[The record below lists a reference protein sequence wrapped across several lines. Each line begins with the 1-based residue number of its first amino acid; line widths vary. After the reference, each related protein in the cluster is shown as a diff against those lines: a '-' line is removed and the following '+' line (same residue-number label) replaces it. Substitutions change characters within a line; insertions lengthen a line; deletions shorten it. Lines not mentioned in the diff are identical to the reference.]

1 MTETL
6 PDPLLPPAET
16 SRIED
21 VPQLLAPWF
30 HTLGIVALLA
40 GLALFSHFGHREI
53 TTTDH
58 PVRYCSQMFMIWMLL
73 GCVVAGLYHRRL
85 FFWNT
90 LQHNRRPWFLEI
102 RHGIAIYAA
111 YMVTFA
117 LALGAFAFVMGL
129 RHTDDIV
136 SSHAHTATN
145 VHNTDGIAVPSQDSA
160 VHQQV
165 TSHLHLKNKVV
176 QSIAPTTAFE
186 LLLWAGVSFTAG
198 FCEEHIFRGYLLR
211 QSIAF
216 LRGTGTSPR
225 FAAILSVA
233 ITSILFGSLH
243 LYEGIGGAVFIGL
256 LGLVFATLALR
267 FGNLRAVIV
276 AHSVQD
282 FLVGLFLFLRHLHQ
296 VR

>member
-6 PDPLLPPAET
+6 PDPLLPLAET
-16 SRIED
+16 SRTED

-30 HTLGIVALLA
+30 HTLAIIALLT
-40 GLALFSHFGHREI
+40 GLALLSHFGHREI
-53 TTTDH
+53 TTMDH
-58 PVRYCSQMFMIWMLL
+58 PVRYCSQMLMIWMLL
-73 GCVVAGLYHRRL
+73 GCVVAGLYRRRL

-90 LQHNRRPWFLEI
+90 LLHNRRSWLVEGM
-102 RHGIAIYAA
+102 RGVTIYVACSA
-111 YMVTFA
+111 MFYFVVMGFVYV
-117 LALGAFAFVMGL
+117 LAL
-129 RHTDDIV
+129 RHV
-136 SSHAHTATN
+136 SDT
-145 VHNTDGIAVPSQDSA
+145 SA
-160 VHQQV
+160 L
-165 TSHLHLKNKVV
+165 SHLHLKNKTVAAT
-176 QSIAPTTAFE
+176 APTTGFE

-216 LRGTGTSPR
+216 FRGTGTSPR
-225 FAAILSVA
+225 FAAIFSVA
-233 ITSILFGSLH
+233 STSILFGSLH

-282 FLVGLFLFLRHLHQ
+282 FMVGLFLFLRHLHQ

>member
-6 PDPLLPPAET
+6 PDPLLPLAET
-16 SRIED
+16 SRTED

-40 GLALFSHFGHREI
+40 GGALLAHFGHHEMI
-53 TTTDH
+53 G
-58 PVRYCSQMFMIWMLL
+58 PELSLRYVSQIFMVWMLV

-90 LQHNRRPWFLEI
+90 LLHNRRPWFLEI
-102 RHGIAIYAA
+102 RRGIGIYAA
-111 YMVTFA
+111 CMVSFSVV
-117 LALGAFAFVMGL
+117 LGIFAFVMDL
-129 RHTDDIV
+129 RHIDPA
-136 SSHAHTATN
+136 HAA
-145 VHNTDGIAVPSQDSA
+145 G

-165 TSHLHLKNKVV
+165 ASHLHLKNKVV
-176 QSIAPTTAFE
+176 QSIAPTTGFE

-216 LRGTGTSPR
+216 FRGTGTSPR
-225 FAAILSVA
+225 FSAILSVA
-233 ITSILFGSLH
+233 ITSVLFGSLH

>member
-6 PDPLLPPAET
+6 PDPLLPLAET
-16 SRIED
+16 SRTED

-30 HTLGIVALLA
+30 HTLAIIALLT
-40 GLALFSHFGHREI
+40 GLALLSHFGHREI
-53 TTTDH
+53 TTSDH

-73 GCVVAGLYHRRL
+73 GCVVAGLYRRRL

-90 LQHNRRPWFLEI
+90 LLHNRRSWLLESV
-102 RHGIAIYAA
+102 RGITIYVACSAMFYLAVMGFA
-111 YMVTFA
+111 YI
-117 LALGAFAFVMGL
+117 LAL
-129 RHTDDIV
+129 RHA
-136 SSHAHTATN
+136 SH
-145 VHNTDGIAVPSQDSA
+145 
-160 VHQQV
+160 
-165 TSHLHLKNKVV
+165 TSVVYQEVASRLHLKNKIVEAT
-176 QSIAPTTAFE
+176 APTTGFE

-198 FCEEHIFRGYLLR
+198 FSEEHIFRGYLLR

-216 LRGTGTSPR
+216 FRGTGTSPR
-225 FAAILSVA
+225 FSAILSVA
-233 ITSILFGSLH
+233 ITSVLFGSLH